1 LPAILKDTLKKDKTH
16 NLRPIK
22 NNLRRLL
29 RVKNALLQDNFKI
42 KNMYKSILTI
52 FSIAIFSISCNSSR
66 NLANI
71 QPKTGNLD
79 ISAKGE
85 LRVWNN
91 IKHSSFDV
99 VLTNTNENQSCEL
112 YYVKSN
118 GTEKW
123 INPSL
128 QAKSSVT
135 VNIPTDGHL
144 FIKNFNPNN
153 LTISY
158 KINE

>member
-1 LPAILKDTLKKDKTH
+1 MI
-16 NLRPIK
+16 
-22 NNLRRLL
+22 
-29 RVKNALLQDNFKI
+29 
-42 KNMYKSILTI
+42 KSIFKFLA
-52 FSIAIFSISCNSSR
+52 IAVFAISCNSSK

-71 QPKTGNLD
+71 QPKSGNLE
-79 ISAKGE
+79 IPSKGE
-85 LRVWNN
+85 LRVWND
-91 IKHSSFDV
+91 IKHSSFEV
-99 VLTNTNENQSCEL
+99 VLTNDNENQSCEI

-128 QAKSSVT
+128 KAKSSLT
-135 VNIPTDGHL
+135 VSIPSDGHL
-144 FIKNFNPNN
+144 FVKNFNPNT

>member
-1 LPAILKDTLKKDKTH
+1 MHKSVFAFLAIA
-16 NLRPIK
+16 
-22 NNLRRLL
+22 
-29 RVKNALLQDNFKI
+29 VFA
-42 KNMYKSILTI
+42 
-52 FSIAIFSISCNSSR
+52 IACNSSK

-71 QPKTGNLD
+71 QPKSGQLEVP
-79 ISAKGE
+79 AKGE
-85 LRVWNN
+85 LRVWKD
-91 IKHSSFDV
+91 ITHPSFEV
-99 VLTNTNENQSCEL
+99 VLTNDNENQSCEI

-128 QAKSSVT
+128 LAKSSKAVT
-135 VNIPTDGHL
+135 IPADGHL
-144 FIKNFNPNN
+144 FIKNFNPNT